1 VSKDDNGSEG
11 SGPTDA
17 ASGNSIPKLT
27 VGQRIL
33 TALPNLQRQP
43 KAPAP
48 RAPDGGR
55 PPAFGS
61 GSGSDKAET
70 VEPDEVLAPGSNRST
85 TARRRDSSV
94 GPAASRPQRGTPSG
108 MSKEELTEIIKRL
121 DDRERFLAL
130 VSAPLGIVVGL
141 LLTIGAIHFN
151 PPVHHKNHVSTGF
164 ILFEGGARVVLAGIL
179 VLATVTRRRSFVAF
193 ALLFLGTSM
202 GFPFALPFWALGIW
216 LIFRVFKWQRELTAI
231 TGPVARSRPEPRPR
245 GGGSDAA
252 ARRRAEV
259 EARRRARAERVSARS
274 GGRGARNK
282 KAPEPAGPPPSKR
295 YTPPKTIR
303 PKPPL
308 P

>member
-1 VSKDDNGSEG
+1 VSKDDNGTNGSASADEG
-11 SGPTDA
+11 SGRT
-17 ASGNSIPKLT
+17 SVPKLT

-43 KAPAP
+43 KAPPSRSVRGARP
-48 RAPDGGR
+48 AASGAGGD
-55 PPAFGS
+55 ADS
-61 GSGSDKAET
+61 GGET
-70 VEPDEVLAPGSNRST
+70 VQPDEVLAPGSEPPT
-85 TARRRDSSV
+85 TGRRRDSFV
-94 GPAASRPQRGTPSG
+94 PPAPRQQRGVPSG
-108 MSKEELTEIIKRL
+108 MSKEELTHIIKKL

-141 LLTIGAIHFN
+141 VLTIGAIHFN

-179 VLATVTRRRSFVAF
+179 VLATVTRRRSFTAF

-216 LIFRVFKWQRELTAI
+216 LIFRVFKWQKELTAM
-231 TGPVARSRPEPRPR
+231 TGAAARGRPEPRAR
-245 GGGSDAA
+245 GSSDAA
-252 ARRRAEV
+252 TRRQAQIE
-259 EARRRARAERVSARS
+259 ERRRARADRLSARS
-274 GGRGARNK
+274 RGRGARSK
-282 KAPEPAGPPPSKR
+282 KQPEPAGPPPNKR
-295 YTPPKTIR
+295 YTPPKTVR